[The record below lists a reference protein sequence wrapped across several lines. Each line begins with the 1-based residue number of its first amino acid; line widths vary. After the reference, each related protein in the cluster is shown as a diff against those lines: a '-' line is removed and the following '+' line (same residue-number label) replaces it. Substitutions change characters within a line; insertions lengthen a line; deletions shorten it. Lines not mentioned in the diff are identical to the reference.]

1 MNDESIG
8 IFLKNIL
15 IKIIAGNKISENEL
29 KILFSTMIENDV
41 PDIYVSSIL
50 VALATRGETSEEIY
64 WLVKSIT
71 QNATKIKPKVTKSIT
86 DTCGTGGDK
95 LNSFNIST
103 AAAIVSASSGC
114 IIAKHGN
121 RSSSGICGSADFL
134 EHIGFDLS
142 TKPEIIAK
150 TIEQTGLGFL
160 FAPKFHQVLKKF
172 SKIRKDLGI
181 KTIFNISGPLS
192 NPCSNIKNQTIGV
205 YEPELIQKVLQVA
218 KKMKRNV
225 MVFYSDVGMD
235 ELSNSGKNYIVH
247 LDNGKISRIEISLN
261 ELGIQKIDI
270 RKLIVKSR
278 EESIKLT
285 LDAIYG
291 NAQQGITD
299 IVALNSA
306 ASLVVS
312 KNVKSFKEGVEI
324 SKQVIKQDIARK
336 KLQDLIYRCGDKKKL
351 SEIENRF
358 KLT

>member
-1 MNDESIG
+1 MNDESIR
-8 IFLKNIL
+8 IFLKKIL
-15 IKIIAGNKISENEL
+15 IKIITGKKISESEL
-29 KILFSTMIENDV
+29 KTLFSNIIENDV
-41 PDIYVSSIL
+41 PEIYVSSIL
-50 VALATRGETSEEIY
+50 VALATRGETSEEMY
-64 WLVKSIT
+64 WLVKSIIK
-71 QNATKIKPKVTKSIT
+71 NAIKIKPRVTKSIT

-134 EHIGFDLS
+134 EYIGFDLS

-172 SKIRKDLGI
+172 ARMRKDLGI

-218 KKMKRNV
+218 KKMKRDV

-235 ELSNSGKNYIVH
+235 ELSNAGKNYIFH
-247 LDNGKISRIEISLN
+247 LDNGRTSRIEISLN
-261 ELGIQKIDI
+261 ELGIQKINI
-270 RKLIVKSR
+270 RKIIVKSR

-291 NAQQGITD
+291 NAQQGIID

-312 KNVKSFKEGVEI
+312 RKVKSFKEGVEI
-324 SKQVIKQDIARK
+324 SKEVIKGDIARK
-336 KLQDLIYRCGDKKKL
+336 KLHDLIHRCGDKKKL